1 MKLTNPF
8 RAPDLSHIPGP
19 RGLKFIAHMLHYQRD
34 SLTALE
40 RSQREY
46 GNFVSYPWP
55 VSTVIIYDPKIIR
68 TILFDKQQIYVK
80 GVQTDQMRPVM
91 GNGLATNSDR
101 AGWIRNRAIV
111 MKEMSAAALRSFA
124 GVIEGLTEK
133 ELSGWKPGSVDLTYR
148 MRKLTFEIVGR
159 TLLGA
164 QLSQKDSDEVDEAVL
179 FTSALAHEHMFR
191 LLPTP
196 YWVPVRKNRQFKM
209 HLANMDRI
217 VFRLIEEAKIS
228 KANGKPPQSITE
240 RLVSSTHPE
249 TGESLDDR
257 ALRDEILTLLIAGY
271 ETTAN
276 SLIWILGLLSEKP
289 VLQKEIADE
298 YLGNPKIE
306 SMEFTRTHPFLYRAI
321 LEGIRLYTAIP
332 MTSRKAQRDDLLGDY
347 NVPQDTSIVIPAWV
361 LHRHSD
367 FWEEPLTFK
376 PERFIGKDPNTMD
389 HYIPFSKGGRRCVGE
404 AFSLVEMAI
413 ILGKIVGR
421 FQFSPEFSKLPAPVS
436 HVSLKPASP
445 VIVKTSLR

>member
-1 MKLTNPF
+1 MKFTNPF
-8 RAPDLSHIPGP
+8 RSPDLSHIPGP
-19 RGLKFIAHMLHYQRD
+19 RGLKFIYHMLHYQRD

-55 VSTVIIYDPKIIR
+55 VSTVIIYDPKVIK

-80 GVQTDQMRPVM
+80 GVQTDQMIPVM

-101 AGWIRNRAIV
+101 KGWVRNRAIV
-111 MKEMSAAALRSFA
+111 MKEMSAAALRSFSN
-124 GVIEGLTEK
+124 VIDGLTEK
-133 ELSGWKPGSVDLTYR
+133 ELTHWNSGTIDLTYR

-164 QLSQKDSDEVDEAVL
+164 QLSQTDSDEVDEAVL

-191 LLPTP
+191 LLPVP
-196 YWVPVRKNRQFKM
+196 YWVPVKKNREFKR
-209 HLANMDRI
+209 HLANLDRI

-228 KANGKPPQSITE
+228 RANGRPPQSITE
-240 RLVSSTHPE
+240 RLVSSAHPE

-276 SLIWILGLLSEKP
+276 SLIWILGLLSERP
-289 VLQKEIADE
+289 DLQNTIAEE
-298 YLGNPKIE
+298 YFQNPKIE
-306 SMEFTRTHPFLYRAI
+306 SMEFTRTHPELYRTI
-321 LEGIRLYTAIP
+321 LEGVRLYTAIP
-332 MTSRKAQRDDLLGDY
+332 MTSRKCQRSDQLGEY
-347 NVPQDTSIVIPAWV
+347 LVPENTSIVIPAWV
-361 LHRHSD
+361 LHRHAD
-367 FWEEPLTFK
+367 YWEDPLAFR
-376 PERFIGKDPNTMD
+376 PDRFLNQDPNTMD

-413 ILGKIVGR
+413 ILGRIVGKFR
-421 FQFSPEFSKLPAPVS
+421 LSPEFSKLPAPVS